1 MNAKKVCVLAGTA
14 LGAGLLTTAI
24 LLWNENR
31 ELRREQQA
39 LRAAI
44 DQPRLQDVE
53 SAHPPIAPADLARLK
68 AAESEVLRL
77 RNQVGLLRRELAQ
90 STAAQGQKR
99 PAEATVAL
107 SPAITNEV
115 GGAFETKL
123 STSIP
128 EGQTLAFGG
137 WTIGADKRVVAFVY
151 PAVQAGSGSK
161 AQVVIRTTL
170 MEVPAEVWGQLGLAD
185 IKADPQLASQS
196 GLVSQQ
202 QAESLIASLTSQ
214 TNCLILNRPSIQT
227 SDGTQA
233 SVFVGEV
240 NASNQQK
247 GLSLDCLPQLGPDGR
262 TVTLTLGMKFDPPGS
277 GGN

>member
-1 MNAKKVCVLAGTA
+1 MNIKKACVMAGTA
-14 LGAGLLTTAI
+14 LGAVLLTTTI

-31 ELRREQQA
+31 ELRRGQEA

-44 DQPRLQDVE
+44 DQPRAQNVE
-53 SAHPPIAPADLARLK
+53 PARPEIAPDELARLK

-90 STAAQGQKR
+90 STVGKGQKQ
-99 PAEATVAL
+99 PQEAMESLTPTA
-107 SPAITNEV
+107 TNQV
-115 GGAFETKL
+115 GEAFETKL

-137 WTIGADKRVVAFVY
+137 WTIGADKRAVAFVY
-151 PAVQAGSGSK
+151 PAVQAGDGTN

-170 MEVPAEVWGQLGLAD
+170 MEVPPEIWGQLGLAD
-185 IKADPQLASQS
+185 IKTDPQLASQS

-214 TNCLILNRPSIQT
+214 TNCLILNRPVIQT
-227 SDGTQA
+227 SDGAQA
-233 SVFVGEV
+233 SLFVGEV
-240 NASNQQK
+240 TASNQQK

-262 TVTLTLGMKFDPPGS
+262 TVNLTLGMKFDPPGLA
-277 GGN
+277 GH

>member
-31 ELRREQQA
+31 ELRREQEA
-39 LRAAI
+39 LRAAV

-53 SAHPPIAPADLARLK
+53 SAHPQIAPEDLARLK

-77 RNQVGLLRRELAQ
+77 RNQVGLLRRELARG
-90 STAAQGQKR
+90 TAAQGQKR

-137 WTIGADKRVVAFVY
+137 WTIGAGKRAVAFVY

-170 MEVPAEVWGQLGLAD
+170 MEVPPEVWGRLGLAD
-185 IKADPQLASQS
+185 IKTDPQLASQS

-227 SDGTQA
+227 SDGAPA
-233 SVFVGEV
+233 SLFVGEV
-240 NASNQQK
+240 TASNQQK
-247 GLSLDCLPQLGPDGR
+247 GLSLECLPQLGPDGR
-262 TVTLTLGMKFDPPGS
+262 TINLTLGMKFDPPGPA
-277 GGN
+277 GN